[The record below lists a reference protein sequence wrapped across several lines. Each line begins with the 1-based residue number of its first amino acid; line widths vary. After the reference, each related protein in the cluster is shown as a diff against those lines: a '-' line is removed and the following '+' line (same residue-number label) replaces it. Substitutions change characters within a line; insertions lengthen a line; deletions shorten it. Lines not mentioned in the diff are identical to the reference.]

1 MARRKLLAWLLSL
14 PSADRLAHLATF
26 NQAQRAEF
34 ASHWRLW
41 AREQQL
47 PPEGDAWRIWL
58 ILAGRGFGKTRAG
71 AEWVRE
77 AAADPMARIALVGAS
92 LQEARAVMVEG
103 ESGVL
108 AVCPPRRR
116 PKFEPS
122 LRRQTWLNGAQATL
136 CSALEPESLRGPQH
150 SHASRAGPEGSIRQ
164 RSARFDRR
172 AAALRDRGD
181 GNHPACLPGGWCGMA
196 RACAGGR
203 RLGRAG
209 RKACLPPGRQ
219 LAVCCAARWPA
230 VARQV
235 DRTGAALSRFVVV
248 ACRTSGTIRRHSG

>member
-1 MARRKLLAWLLSL
+1 MARRKLLAWLLTM
-14 PSADRLAHLATF
+14 PSADRLAHLAKF
-26 NQAQRAEF
+26 NEAQRAEF

-47 PPEGDAWRIWL
+47 PPEGEAWRIWL

-122 LRRQTWLNGAQATL
+122 LRRVTWPNGAQATL
-136 CSALEPESLRGPQH
+136 YSALEPESLRGPQH
-150 SHASRAGPEGSIRQ
+150 SHASRAGPEGSLRQ
-164 RSARFDRR
+164 RSACAGRL
-172 AAALRDRGD
+172 AAALRDRGEGD
-181 GNHPACLPGGWCGMA
+181 HSAYLPCRWRGVAG
-196 RACAGGR
+196 ACAGGW
-203 RLGRAG
+203 RLGRA
-209 RKACLPPGRQ
+209 
-219 LAVCCAARWPA
+219 
-230 VARQV
+230 
-235 DRTGAALSRFVVV
+235 
-248 ACRTSGTIRRHSG
+248 RR